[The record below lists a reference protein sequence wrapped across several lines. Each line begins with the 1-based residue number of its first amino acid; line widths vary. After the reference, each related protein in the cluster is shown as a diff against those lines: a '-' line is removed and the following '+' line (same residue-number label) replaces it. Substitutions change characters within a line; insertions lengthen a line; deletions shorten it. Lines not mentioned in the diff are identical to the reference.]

1 MMERR
6 AFLKAA
12 VLGAAA
18 AVPVRQ
24 GCAQEVPNSSGTSR
38 PKLKALAHACDCHLH
53 IYDPERF
60 AFAPSPRVPPSY
72 AALAQYRMLQKRLGT
87 TRAVI
92 VTPRNYGT
100 DNRATV
106 DAIAQIGADAR
117 GIAVVH
123 PSVTDADMRK
133 LHAAGVRGIR
143 FSLGDPSSAVV
154 TPAMIEPLAKRVAD
168 FGWHVQFN
176 MGGEQVM
183 ELAGLLRRLPV
194 QMVFDHMA
202 SPPLPAGIG
211 HPSHAFVCDLM
222 DKGRAWVK
230 LSGAYSNSQVGPP
243 AYPEAATIARAF
255 VKAAPERLVWASDWP
270 HPSLPDGHKPDDAAL
285 FDLLS
290 QWAPEGAT
298 RHRILVKNPEAL
310 YEFANSG

>member
-18 AVPVRQ
+18 FVPLRQ
-24 GCAQEVPNSSGTSR
+24 GRAQEVPNSSGTSR
-38 PKLKALAHACDCHLH
+38 PKLKAPAHACDCHLH

-60 AFAPSPRVPPSY
+60 AFAASPRVPPSH

-100 DNRATV
+100 GNRATV

-143 FSLGDPSSAVV
+143 FSLGDPPSAVV

-168 FGWHVQFN
+168 FGWHV
-176 MGGEQVM
+176 
-183 ELAGLLRRLPV
+183 
-194 QMVFDHMA
+194 
-202 SPPLPAGIG
+202 
-211 HPSHAFVCDLM
+211 
-222 DKGRAWVK
+222 
-230 LSGAYSNSQVGPP
+230 
-243 AYPEAATIARAF
+243 
-255 VKAAPERLVWASDWP
+255 
-270 HPSLPDGHKPDDAAL
+270 
-285 FDLLS
+285 
-290 QWAPEGAT
+290 
-298 RHRILVKNPEAL
+298 
-310 YEFANSG
+310 